1 MGCGDLLP
9 ELEVYKS
16 KENLQKKRNMNIII
30 TECHSPLLLHN
41 G

>member
-16 KENLQKKRNMNIII
+16 KESLQKRRNMKIII
-30 TECHSPLLLHN
+30 TERHSPLLPHN